1 MAKPINKQPVL
12 PPDPEKDKADALF
25 LTLAMDII
33 RKHGC
38 WLGYK
43 FDCANRFLDIDGP
56 DNKSMLACAEELDD
70 RLKDYVVD

>member
-12 PPDPEKDKADALF
+12 PPDPDKDKADALF

-38 WLGYK
+38 WLGDQ
-43 FDCANRFLDIDGP
+43 FDCANRHLDIDGP
-56 DNKSMLACAEELDD
+56 SREAMLACAEELEDS
-70 RLKDYVVD
+70 LKSYVVD